1 MGTNAKSKLFDMI
14 ITVFTAVLVI
24 LCIAPILHVA
34 SVSLSS
40 NVAILSRKVYIW
52 PVGLNFEAYKN
63 VLTDKSMIRSL
74 FYTMGLTVLCAVLS
88 MLMTIMAAYP
98 LTKKNLKGRRAFMI
112 LIIITM
118 YFNGGLIPDYLLVR
132 NLGLYDK
139 IWALVLPSV
148 LSAFNLILLK
158 SFFSRLPESLMES
171 AHLDGASHM
180 TILIKIVLPLSTPV
194 LATLSL
200 FYAVGRWNG
209 FQDAL
214 LYIQNTRLYPIQL
227 KLYQI
232 VYNNQMSEIAQ
243 MEGTTTLIIPPES
256 LKGACVM
263 FATIPILLVYPRLQK
278 YFVSGVTLGAIKG

>member
-1 MGTNAKSKLFDMI
+1 MGTNMKSKLFDII

-24 LCIAPILHVA
+24 ICITPILHVA

-40 NVAILSRKVYIW
+40 NVAILSKKVYIW
-52 PVGLNFEAYKN
+52 PVELNFEAYKN

-74 FYTMGLTVLCAVLS
+74 FFTMGLTVLCAALS

-98 LTKKNLKGRRAFMI
+98 VTKKHLKGRNVFMI
-112 LIIITM
+112 MVIITM
-118 YFNGGLIPDYLLVR
+118 YFNGGIIPEYLLVR
-132 NLGLYDK
+132 NIGLYDK
-139 IWALVLPSV
+139 IWAMVLPST

-158 SFFSRLPESLMES
+158 SFFSKLPESLMES

-180 TILIKIVLPLSTPV
+180 TILIKIILPLSTPV

-214 LYIQNTRLYPIQL
+214 LYIQNTRYTRF
-227 KLYQI
+227 
-232 VYNNQMSEIAQ
+232 N
-243 MEGTTTLIIPPES
+243 
-256 LKGACVM
+256 
-263 FATIPILLVYPRLQK
+263 
-278 YFVSGVTLGAIKG
+278 